1 VVALQSEPNNI
12 NGETVQ
18 RSRYVRKTISIILSA
33 LFLCFSARAAI
44 PFEQLLYKGRAV
56 PFYSDTSNP
65 EQQKHLDGIK
75 GAHLA
80 ERMAS
85 LVNGSLMLKSDIGV
99 GFESCGKINAFFSPQ
114 RRAIIICSE
123 FIEMMAKTAQDDK
136 DFMMKLPR
144 EQFEKGIDGLIWG
157 IFFHEL
163 AHAIIHTN
171 KVPVTGREED
181 VADQFAVWYAVNF
194 VNNNQTP
201 VFMPTIWFWSRLAKE
216 RNIPAM
222 TEQERRSFM
231 SNEHS
236 LDEQRIY
243 NMACW
248 ALGTGSEAGNK
259 AAKYAGL
266 PNERAQRCPSEY
278 AQADMG
284 MRSHFKK
291 YFRVKPLSGTW

>member
-1 VVALQSEPNNI
+1 M
-12 NGETVQ
+12 
-18 RSRYVRKTISIILSA
+18 RKTASIFFTA
-33 LFLCFSARAAI
+33 LFLCLSAQAAI

-56 PFYSDTSNP
+56 PFYNDSNNP
-65 EQQKHLDGIK
+65 AQQKYIEGIK

-85 LVNGSLMLKSDIGV
+85 LVSGSLMMKSDIGV
-99 GFESCGKINAFFSPQ
+99 GFESCGQVNAFFNP
-114 RRAIIICSE
+114 RRRVIVICSE
-123 FIEMMAKTAQDDK
+123 FVEMMAKTAHNDK

-144 EQFEKGIDGLIWG
+144 DQFGKVIDGLIWG

-163 AHAIIHTN
+163 GHAVIYTN

-181 VADQFAVWYAVNF
+181 VEDQFAVWYAVNF
-194 VNNNQTP
+194 VDLNQNP
-201 VFMPTIWFWSRLAKE
+201 IVMPTIWFWSRLAKE
-216 RNIPAM
+216 RDIPSM

-248 ALGTGSEAGNK
+248 VLGTGSTGG
-259 AAKYAGL
+259 AKTAQFAGL
-266 PNERAQRCPSEY
+266 PNERAQRCPGEY
-278 AQADMG
+278 AQVDMG
-284 MRSHFKK
+284 MKSHFKK
-291 YFRVKPLSGTW
+291 YFKVKPLRGAW

>member
-1 VVALQSEPNNI
+1 M
-12 NGETVQ
+12 
-18 RSRYVRKTISIILSA
+18 RKSA
-33 LFLCFSARAAI
+33 FLYFFALCFCLSTQAAA

-56 PFYSDTSNP
+56 PFYNDSSNP
-65 EQQKHLDGIK
+65 GQQKYIEGVK

-85 LVNGSLMLKSDIGV
+85 LVSGSLRMKSDIGV
-99 GFESCGKINAFFSPQ
+99 GFESCGQVNAFFSPQ
-114 RRAIIICSE
+114 RRVIVICSE
-123 FIEMMAKTAQDDK
+123 FVEMMAKTAHNDK

-144 EQFEKGIDGLIWG
+144 DQFGKVIDGLIWG

-163 AHAIIHTN
+163 AHAVIYTN

-194 VNNNQTP
+194 VDLNQNP
-201 VFMPTIWFWSRLAKE
+201 IVMPTIWFWSRLAKE
-216 RNIPAM
+216 RDIPAM
-222 TEQERRSFM
+222 TEQERQSFM

-248 ALGTGSEAGNK
+248 VLGTGSTGG
-259 AAKYAGL
+259 AKTAQFAGL
-266 PNERAQRCPSEY
+266 PNERAQRCPGEY
-278 AQADMG
+278 AQVDMG
-284 MRSHFKK
+284 MKSHFKK
-291 YFRVKPLSGTW
+291 YFRVKPLRGAW